1 MIADAFGHMARFSL
15 VSHLDCIEREL
26 LNAFEWLRTSTLGH
40 QRFAACVGKEYLN
53 QSTNIFFSWLLLFL
67 VLQQLAE
74 NAPTLLFARIK
85 DFFDLIW
92 GPLWDAKDKIRF
104 AASGALSSCLAVLV
118 HRTYHLGNFFSCY
131 DS

>member
-1 MIADAFGHMARFSL
+1 VL
-15 VSHLDCIEREL
+15 VSYAIRTVTTIEADHDLDE
-26 LNAFEWLRTSTLGH
+26 
-40 QRFAACVGKEYLN
+40 
-53 QSTNIFFSWLLLFL
+53 L

-104 AASGALSSCLAVLV
+104 AASRALSSCLAVLV
-118 HRTYHLGNFFSCY
+118 HRTYHLGTL
-131 DS
+131 DSSRLMTQSYLCFRMVFHDL